1 MAQRGHKTLLKP
13 ALDDARVQLEELALR
28 HKPGEYAAGER
39 LRAVAA
45 ELVGRGLGRIADPA
59 R

>member
-1 MAQRGHKTLLKP
+1 MAQRGYKTLLKP
-13 ALDDARVQLEELALR
+13 VPDDTRAQPEEVALQRD
-28 HKPGEYAAGER
+28 PGEYAAGER

-45 ELVGRGLGRIADPA
+45 ELAGRGLGRVGGPA

>member
-1 MAQRGHKTLLKP
+1 MAQRGYKTLLKP
-13 ALDDARVQLEELALR
+13 VPDDARAQPEEVALQ
-28 HKPGEYAAGER
+28 HEPGEYAAGER

-45 ELVGRGLGRIADPA
+45 ELAGRGLGPIAGPA